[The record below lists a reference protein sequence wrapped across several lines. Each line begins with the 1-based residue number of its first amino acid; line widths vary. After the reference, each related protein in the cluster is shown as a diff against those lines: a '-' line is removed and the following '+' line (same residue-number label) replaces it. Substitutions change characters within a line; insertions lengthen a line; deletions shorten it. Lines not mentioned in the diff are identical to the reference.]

1 MIQRSSSG
9 TKSCMCDR
17 QILIEFMLL
26 DFQNGLSLYR
36 FLGCHSLHRS
46 FLPGKTCHPVT
57 FSPFYHAS
65 FSLCS
70 NYWSLNKHTIRLA
83 QLRIKSLVLDL
94 VLIFY
99 YLYCLQNRVR
109 VEFIVNH
116 LVRSVHS
123 FILQM
128 LIEVWCWELRD
139 RGTWRGSS
147 VIFTLTHNG
156 RYAACGFLWGFR
168 QSSRRGC
175 LV

>member
-1 MIQRSSSG
+1 MDYHYI
-9 TKSCMCDR
+9 
-17 QILIEFMLL
+17 
-26 DFQNGLSLYR
+26 DFWVASLYTDLSSLVKFATLLP
-36 FLGCHSLHRS
+36 FLL
-46 FLPGKTCHPVT
+46 FIML
-57 FSPFYHAS
+57 S

-70 NYWSLNKHTIRLA
+70 RYWSLNKHTIRLV

-109 VEFIVNH
+109 VEFIFNH

-147 VIFTLTHNG
+147 VIFTLTLNG
-156 RYAACGFLWGFR
+156 RYAACGFVFSGALG
-168 QSSRRGC
+168 SP
-175 LV
+175 LEEDV